1 MYIAL
6 ILLMILTAF
15 IWFIEHCVEQQR
27 MYEFCREHR
36 KGTCKD
42 ILIDKKCNRC
52 PYLNKG
58 E

>member
-6 ILLMILTAF
+6 IILMILTGF
-15 IWFIEHCVEQQR
+15 IWFTEHCVEQQR
-27 MYEFCREHR
+27 MYELCREHR
-36 KGTCKD
+36 KGVCKD